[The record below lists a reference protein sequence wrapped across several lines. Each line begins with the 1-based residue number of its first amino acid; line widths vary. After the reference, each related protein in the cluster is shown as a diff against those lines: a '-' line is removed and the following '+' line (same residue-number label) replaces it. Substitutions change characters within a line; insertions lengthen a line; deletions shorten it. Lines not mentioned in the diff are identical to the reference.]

1 MIDPRKLAAID
12 IALLGPAFILAEFAA
27 GVLLSIALGVFVLLR
42 AGSVWQIALG
52 LYFLTLGL
60 NYVPMLVYA
69 IDIARHRS
77 ALAEIGGELSDK
89 RQAMAKYRRQ
99 SLFLLVPLVV
109 PVVALRRTVQR
120 RGSGA

>member
-12 IALLGPAFILAEFAA
+12 IALLGPVFILAEFAA
-27 GVLLSIALGVFVLLR
+27 GVLLSLSLGAFILLR
-42 AGSVWQIALG
+42 AGSGWQIALG
-52 LYFLTLGL
+52 LYFLSLGL

-69 IDIARHRS
+69 IDIARNRS

-99 SLFLLVPLVV
+99 SVFLLVPLVV
-109 PVVALRRTVQR
+109 PAVALRRTLQER
-120 RGSGA
+120 

>member
-27 GVLLSIALGVFVLLR
+27 GVLLSLSLGVFILLR
-42 AGSVWQIALG
+42 AGSGWQIGLA
-52 LYFLTLGL
+52 LYFLSLGL

-69 IDIARHRS
+69 SDIARKRS

-109 PVVALRRTVQR
+109 PAVALRRTVHGR
-120 RGSGA
+120 RSGA